1 MKKIARNI
9 LAVLAGIVVGGKVNM
24 ILIENS
30 SAIITPPSGVNV
42 TTVEGL
48 KAGIHL
54 FEPKHFIMPF
64 LAHALGT
71 FIGALLTSLIAANN
85 QLRLSLSIGILFFI
99 GGAMAVYML
108 PAPLWFNLVDLVF
121 AYIPMAYLGSK
132 IITNSTSK

>member
-71 FIGALLTSLIAANN
+71 LVGALLTVLIAANN
-85 QLRLSLSIGILFFI
+85 KMRLALTISMVFFI
-99 GGAMAVYML
+99 GGAMMVYSV
-108 PAPLWFNLVDLVF
+108 PGPIWFAIVDLVI
-121 AYIPMAYLGSK
+121 AYIPMGLLAAK
-132 IITNSTSK
+132 IATKKEI

>member
-1 MKKIARNI
+1 MKKVGRNI

-30 SAIITPPSGVNV
+30 SAIIKPPSGVNV

-85 QLRLSLSIGILFFI
+85 QLRLALSVGILFFI
-99 GGAMAVYML
+99 GGAIAVYML

-121 AYIPMAYLGSK
+121 AYIPMAYLAAK
-132 IITNSTSK
+132 IIGNRIAK

>member
-30 SAIITPPSGVNV
+30 SAFITPPSGVNV

-85 QLRLSLSIGILFFI
+85 QLRLALSIGILFFI

>member
-48 KAGIHL
+48 NAGLHL

-85 QLRLSLSIGILFFI
+85 QLRLALSIGILFFI
-99 GGAMAVYML
+99 GGAISVYML

-121 AYIPMAYLGSK
+121 AYIPMAYLAAK
-132 IITNSTSK
+132 IIGNRTAK